1 MIEIITTVESFEQ
14 AKELIEAGTDT
25 LYFGEELFG
34 LRLPASF
41 SREEQRQLVELAH
54 QYGKQANIAVNGIIH
69 PEKMKKVPEYL
80 KFLKEIGVDKI
91 TVGDTGIIYTMKKY
105 PELSIPYIFDAETL
119 VSINRNGRFY
129 KIIIILRSK
138 RSEQTVTE
146 GSFFLNLKKKKHII
160 PFMKIHM
167 VHIFLQAMI

>member
-105 PELSIPYIFDAETL
+105 PELSIPYIFDAERWLL
-119 VSINRNGRFY
+119 VQDKSTFGRKKERLVQYWHVKF
-129 KIIIILRSK
+129 R
-138 RSEQTVTE
+138 
-146 GSFFLNLKKKKHII
+146 LKK
-160 PFMKIHM
+160 
-167 VHIFLQAMI
+167 